1 VLGVVGSP
9 VSLDPQ
15 FAPQVARSGVRGVPL
30 TKKSGQSKP
39 SKKAAKPASRQ
50 PVGKPTAKPA
60 PKPAPKPVTKA
71 SSKPASKPTARAT
84 SKAGSP
90 KAPSSKPTAK
100 VGAAAV
106 RKPIPAKDSS
116 KSPAKVAPKAPAKI
130 DPKAI
135 GGKSAA
141 KAPAKS
147 AVAVKPAPKFVPEAK
162 ATAKSPA
169 TPGKTAAP
177 TKPGAAKAGPAV
189 PATPAERSTPPA
201 EHSTSNRK
209 GITVVTAKPQGPKKP
224 VPKKN
229 ISADIAALAGQLLG
243 GGSVRRPLISSGPN
257 APSLRPL
264 GLQSAA
270 EEAPAKVV
278 GKTPFGKKD
287 LERFRLM
294 LVRKRA
300 ELLGDITTLEQE
312 ALRGESGSLSN
323 LPQHM
328 AEQGSEAYEQ
338 SLQLDLAAQDRKLLK
353 EIDDAISRIDA
364 GTYGVCE
371 VTGKPIKP
379 ERLEELPWARY
390 TIEAQ
395 RELERRSMRT

>member
-1 VLGVVGSP
+1 M
-9 VSLDPQ
+9 
-15 FAPQVARSGVRGVPL
+15 
-30 TKKSGQSKP
+30 TKKSGQSKAT
-39 SKKAAKPASRQ
+39 KKPAKPAKPTPKKAEAKVTVKASAKPAAVSPRK
-50 PVGKPTAKPA
+50 PAVKPTAAKPTAKPA
-60 PKPAPKPVTKA
+60 AKAAAKPTLKPTTKPAPKAAAVKTAAKPT
-71 SSKPASKPTARAT
+71 SKPA
-84 SKAGSP
+84 
-90 KAPSSKPTAK
+90 
-100 VGAAAV
+100 
-106 RKPIPAKDSS
+106 PAKPDS
-116 KSPAKVAPKAPAKI
+116 A
-130 DPKAI
+130 
-135 GGKSAA
+135 
-141 KAPAKS
+141 
-147 AVAVKPAPKFVPEAK
+147 KPAPKAGPSKPVAGL
-162 ATAKSPA
+162 
-169 TPGKTAAP
+169 PGKPGNKAPSAP
-177 TKPGAAKAGPAV
+177 TPNSPTTGTGTPASAGAKPGSGA
-189 PATPAERSTPPA
+189 ATPAPG
-201 EHSTSNRK
+201 EHAGGNRK
-209 GITVVTAKPQGPKKP
+209 GITVVSAKPQGPKKP
-224 VPKKN
+224 APKKN
-229 ISADIAALAGQLLG
+229 ISADIAALAGQLLS

-264 GLQSAA
+264 GLQSAT

-287 LERFRLM
+287 LERYRLM

-371 VTGKPIKP
+371 VTGKPIKA
-379 ERLEELPWARY
+379 ERLDELPWARF

>member
-1 VLGVVGSP
+1 M
-9 VSLDPQ
+9 
-15 FAPQVARSGVRGVPL
+15 
-30 TKKSGQSKP
+30 TKKSGQSKATKKP
-39 SKKAAKPASRQ
+39 SKPAKPTPKKADAKVSVKGSAKPAASARKPAAKPTSKTASK
-50 PVGKPTAKPA
+50 VAAKAAPKSA
-60 PKPAPKPVTKA
+60 PKPAPKAAVAKVSA
-71 SSKPASKPTARAT
+71 KPTTKPTAGKPAAKPAL
-84 SKAGSP
+84 KAGP
-90 KAPSSKPTAK
+90 SKPVTT
-100 VGAAAV
+100 G
-106 RKPIPAKDSS
+106 PD
-116 KSPAKVAPKAPAKI
+116 
-130 DPKAI
+130 
-135 GGKSAA
+135 A
-141 KAPAKS
+141 KAG
-147 AVAVKPAPKFVPEAK
+147 
-162 ATAKSPA
+162 AKSPPTA
-169 TPGKTAAP
+169 PTAAAGP
-177 TKPGAAKAGPAV
+177 GTKPGAGAAAAPSSDHAGG
-189 PATPAERSTPPA
+189 
-201 EHSTSNRK
+201 NRK
-209 GITVVTAKPQGPKKP
+209 GITVVSTKPQAPKKP

-229 ISADIAALAGQLLG
+229 ISADIAALAGQLLS

-264 GLQSAA
+264 GLQSAT

-379 ERLEELPWARY
+379 ERLEELPWARF